1 MRIDQI
7 YLHKCIK
14 YCDTLGNDVPAKNIK
29 LNDFSEIVQ
38 NIESA
43 NDKILEAYSNLD
55 KNVAF

>member
-1 MRIDQI
+1 
-7 YLHKCIK
+7 
-14 YCDTLGNDVPAKNIK
+14 LGNDVPAKNIK